1 MYEMTYKFYSF
12 IFGAVFLVFFNL
24 ACDSSIR
31 SNQQNPKPLII
42 ATTGMVADL
51 ARAIGGDSVEVIAL
65 MGSGVDPHLYKATQ
79 GDLRRL
85 QSADLVLYNG
95 LKLEGKLGEI
105 LEKLGNTKPV
115 MAISEQVPDSL
126 LLDDPEYVG
135 NPDPHIWFDVELWSK
150 CIPSVQNALISLDSS
165 KASYFEDRAKTYTD
179 NLTLL
184 HQEVSTAIQQI
195 PEEQRILIT
204 AHDAFHYFGRAY
216 GMEVRGLQ
224 GISTLSEF
232 GLRDRID
239 LVNFIVDRKIK
250 AVFVETSVSK
260 KNIRSIIEGCET
272 MGHQVVIGGE
282 LFSDAMG
289 EEGTP
294 EGTYI
299 GMVRHNV
306 KQIVESL
313 NP

>member
-1 MYEMTYKFYSF
+1 
-12 IFGAVFLVFFNL
+12 
-24 ACDSSIR
+24 
-31 SNQQNPKPLII
+31 
-42 ATTGMVADL
+42 
-51 ARAIGGDSVEVIAL
+51 

-105 LEKLGNTKPV
+105 LEKLGNTKSV
-115 MAISEQVPDSL
+115 LAISEQVPDSL

-135 NPDPHIWFDVELWSK
+135 NPDPHIWFDVALWSK
-150 CIPSVQNALISLDSS
+150 CIPSVQNALTSLDSS
-165 KASYFEDRAKTYTD
+165 KASYFESRAKAYAD
-179 NLTLL
+179 SLTLL

-239 LVNFIVDRKIK
+239 FVNFIVDRKIK

-289 EEGTP
+289 EEGSA